1 MRAFGKLLVAN
12 FKQFFRD
19 RTAVFFTFAFPILFI
34 FVFGV
39 VFSGGEDVSYNIG
52 LVNNDNSAHGQEI
65 SQVLKEIPIF
75 EVSEGELN
83 SKLEE
88 LKDGDLNAVVVIPAD
103 IEGTIAA
110 GGAVTI
116 TVYHDPSQTALA
128 QIVLPV
134 LRESINEINRQ
145 LTQHPVLLTL
155 SEESILSHNLRFIDY
170 MVPGI
175 LAMSIMFAG
184 LFGVVPLVEWREKK
198 ILKRLGSTPLHRST
212 VIYSQIVFRLGLAAL
227 QAAILITIAYFAF
240 NVQVVGSWFMLL
252 GLVLLGTL
260 TFISLGYFVTSRA
273 KTVEGVMPLINL
285 ITFPMMFLSGIFFP
299 VEVMPN
305 FLRPVLEALPLTYLG
320 DGLRQ
325 IMVDATPLHSLT
337 TDIVVLGGWLIVC
350 MVLAIRFFRWE

>member
-1 MRAFGKLLVAN
+1 MRAFRKLLIAN
-12 FKQFFRD
+12 FQQFFRD
-19 RTAVFFTFAFPILFI
+19 KTAVFFTFAFPLI
-34 FVFGV
+34 FVGIFGL

-52 LVNNDNSAHGQEI
+52 LVNNDNSTHGQGF
-65 SQVLKEIPIF
+65 SQALKEIPIF
-75 EVSEGELN
+75 KMSEGELN

-88 LKDGDLNAVVVIPAD
+88 LKDGDLSAVVVIPAD

-110 GGAVTI
+110 GGTVTI
-116 TVYHDPSQTALA
+116 TVYHDPSQTASA
-128 QIVLPV
+128 QIILPV

-145 LTQHPVLLTL
+145 LTQHPALLTL
-155 SEESILSHNLRFIDY
+155 AEESILSHNLRFIDY

-212 VIYSQIVFRLGLAAL
+212 VIYSQVVFRLVLAVL

-240 NVQVVGSWFMLL
+240 NVQVIGSWFMLL

-260 TFISLGYFVTSRA
+260 TFISLGYFVVSRA
-273 KTVEGVMPLINL
+273 RTVEGVMPIINI

-299 VEVMPN
+299 VEVMPD

-350 MVLAIRFFRWE
+350 MVLSIRFFRWE